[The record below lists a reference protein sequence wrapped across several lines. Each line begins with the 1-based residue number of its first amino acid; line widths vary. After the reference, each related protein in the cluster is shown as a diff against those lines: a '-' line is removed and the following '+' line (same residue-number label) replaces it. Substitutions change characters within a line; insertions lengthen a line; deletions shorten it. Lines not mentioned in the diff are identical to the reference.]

1 MGRSRARKPVAAPA
15 GRPSVSPTWLFWMS
29 VALVALNLWIYAA
42 VGRHPFIGFDDPQY
56 VADNRHVA
64 TGLTVENVA
73 WALRSGEQ
81 GNWHPLTWISHMLD
95 VELFGLNAG
104 AHHLTSVAVHIAN
117 SLLLLLLLVALTG
130 ARWPSALVA
139 ALFAAHPMHV
149 ESVAWIAE
157 RKDVLSAFFWTTTIL
172 AYTAY
177 AGRPSR
183 GTYLAVAA
191 LFGAGLMSKPMV
203 VTLPC
208 VLLLLD
214 VWPLGRV
221 APTLRPAAWWPL
233 VREKLP
239 LFAMMAVA
247 SVVTFLVQQQSGA
260 VRTIDALPLWR
271 RVEGALAGYQTYI
284 SRLFW
289 PRDMAI
295 LYPFPE
301 SIPFWQVASAAAGLM
316 LVTWLAIRGAQA
328 RPWFLVGWFWF
339 LGTLVPVSGLV
350 QVGSQ
355 PFADRF
361 TYIPYTGLFIVL
373 AWGTAEIVARRRL
386 GGVAAVAAV
395 AIVGVLATTARAQV
409 QHWRDGVTLWT
420 HALAVTERN
429 YRAHSALGFALS
441 AEGRD
446 AEAVVQYEKA
456 LAIQPNYAEA
466 LANLGGIRAEQG
478 DLAAATAHLS
488 AALAVDPDFVVALTN
503 LGAVR
508 ARQGRFDEARA
519 LLGRAREIEPHSAL
533 VRNGLGDALALE
545 GRLDE
550 ARTELQEAIRLQ
562 PGLAVAHRNLGMVQ
576 GDRGELDAAI
586 EAFRRALALEPGHAR
601 SHYGLGSVLDDSGR
615 SDEAVA
621 ELQTAV
627 RQDPRLAEA
636 HNRLGRVLVKLGR
649 LNDAI
654 PAFDAAV
661 RARPTEPDFHYDLG
675 VMLLKTNRP
684 DEAVRHIEDAL
695 RLDPAHA
702 GSLQVLRGLGRI
714 R

>member
-1 MGRSRARKPVAAPA
+1 
-15 GRPSVSPTWLFWMS
+15 MS
-29 VALVALNLWIYAA
+29 LALVALNLWIYAA

-73 WALRSGEQ
+73 WAFRSGEQ

-95 VELFGLNAG
+95 VEWFGLNAG
-104 AHHLTSVAVHIAN
+104 AHHLTNVAVHIAN

-157 RKDVLSAFFWTTTIL
+157 RKDVLSAFFWTATLI

-177 AGRPSR
+177 ARQPTR
-183 GTYLAVAA
+183 GKYLAVAA

-239 LFAMMAVA
+239 LFAMTAVA
-247 SVVTFLVQQQSGA
+247 GVVTFLVQQQSGA
-260 VRTIDALPLWR
+260 VRTIDALPLGR
-271 RVEGALAGYQTYI
+271 RVETALAGYQTYV

-301 SIPFWQVASAAAGLM
+301 SLPFWQVASAAAGLM
-316 LVTWLAIRGAQA
+316 LVTWLTIRGARA
-328 RPWFLVGWFWF
+328 RPWFPVGWFWF

-355 PFADRF
+355 PVADRF

-373 AWGTAEIVARRRL
+373 AWGAAEIVARRRL
-386 GGVAAVAAV
+386 GGAAAVAAV
-395 AIVGVLATTARAQV
+395 AIVGVLAATARAQV
-409 QHWRDGVTLWT
+409 EHWRDGVTLWT
-420 HALAVTERN
+420 HALAVTDRN
-429 YRAHSALGFALS
+429 HRAHSALGFALS
-441 AEGRD
+441 ARGRD
-446 AEAVVQYEKA
+446 AEAAVQYEKA

-466 LANLGGIRAEQG
+466 LASLGGIRAEQG

-508 ARQGRFDEARA
+508 ARQGRFDEARV
-519 LLGRAREIEPHSAL
+519 LLDRAREIEPHSAL

-550 ARTELQEAIRLQ
+550 ARAELEEAIRLQ

-576 GDRGELDAAI
+576 GDQGELDAAI
-586 EAFRRALALEPGHAR
+586 GTFRRALALEPGHAR
-601 SHYGLGSVLDDSGR
+601 SHYGLGSVLDHSGQPG
-615 SDEAVA
+615 EAVT
-621 ELQTAV
+621 ELQAAV
-627 RQDPRLAEA
+627 RQDPGLAEA

-649 LNDAI
+649 VDEAI
-654 PAFDAAV
+654 LAFEAAV

-695 RLDPAHA
+695 RLDPTHA
-702 GSLQVLRGLGRI
+702 GSLQILRGLGRI